1 MASRLALETHQNDAA
16 ADNKSNV
23 LGEATQAWLNNT
35 TTENG
40 AEQPRQAIQIRL
52 GNLAS

>member
-1 MASRLALETHQNDAA
+1 MAIRLALETQNDAA
-16 ADNKSNV
+16 ADKKSNV

-35 TTENG
+35 TTEK